1 MPDGDGSGDGG
12 LLDRLNQRVASAR
25 RSAQRSKAERQRER
39 QQAAASARE
48 SVETARDTIDEAGQ
62 LFRALP
68 GGALAADGAAV
79 AARASDKTAESFLG
93 PPQADDVDGDGEDE
107 ALFPV
112 FGAEGQEFVDRDGD
126 GDADF
131 GFIGVGDGGRERAGQ
146 DPALA
151 PFGRPEQSARGGG
164 GASRRR
170 SRRDASDD
178 LLDAT
183 EEAIS
188 DGRVDVD
195 VTVNPLPSDGQPP
208 FEPGRDQSALRPF
221 AAFEEER

>member
-1 MPDGDGSGDGG
+1 MPDGDGDG

-39 QQAAASARE
+39 QQAAESARE

-68 GGALAADGAAV
+68 GGALAADGAAA
-79 AARASDKTAESFLG
+79 AARASDKTAETFLG
-93 PPQADDVDGDGEDE
+93 PPRGNDVDGDGEDE

-112 FGAEGQEFVDRDGD
+112 FAAEGQEFVDADGD

-131 GFIGVGDGGRERAGQ
+131 GFVGVGDGGRARDAP

-151 PFGRPEQSARGGG
+151 PFGRPDQSARGGR
-164 GASRRR
+164 ASRRS
-170 SRRDASDD
+170 SRAAAGDD
-178 LLDAT
+178 LLNAT

-188 DGRVDVD
+188 DGRVDIN
-195 VTVNPLPSDGQPP
+195 VTVNPLPSDGDPP
-208 FEPGRDQSALRPF
+208 FEPDRGESALNPF
-221 AAFEEER
+221 GALEDGR